1 MSLDLVQGWTDP
13 IDYQLKKVAS
23 DGTITVLNMT
33 GMTLALDVFDGK
45 GNSVTVSGT
54 VSIVTPSTGTV
65 RFAPASAD
73 LLNTKSPYEI
83 RWKVTDGSGK
93 VAYFPRSEAEKWIVR
108 RP

>member
-1 MSLDLVQGWTDP
+1 MSLELVQCWTDP

-33 GMTLALDVFDGK
+33 GMTLALDVFDAK

-54 VSIVTPSTGTV
+54 VSIVTPSSGTV
-65 RFAPASAD
+65 RFEPASAD
-73 LLNTKSPYEI
+73 LLNAKSPYEI

-93 VAYFPRSEAEKWIVR
+93 IAFFPRAQAEKWIVR